1 MVEKPKTIK
10 IEVTEELHRDFK
22 MKCVELGENIK
33 DRIPELLQ
41 ADIDAWREG
50 RRLGENDSTTD

>member
-1 MVEKPKTIK
+1 
-10 IEVTEELHRDFK
+10 
-22 MKCVELGENIK
+22 MKCVELGENMK

-50 RRLGENDSTTD
+50 KRLGENDNG